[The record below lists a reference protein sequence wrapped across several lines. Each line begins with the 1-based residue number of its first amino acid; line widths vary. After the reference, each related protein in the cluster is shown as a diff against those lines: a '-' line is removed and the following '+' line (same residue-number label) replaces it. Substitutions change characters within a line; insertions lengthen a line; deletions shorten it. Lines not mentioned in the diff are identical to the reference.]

1 MENLIG
7 KWATIPINDI
17 KKRELDS
24 FIHSE
29 DLDKIEFLT
38 QPVNLIITDF
48 GSFLELQLNEIN
60 SIRINP
66 SILQI
71 SIKPDYFVN
80 DKVKTINSKGNL
92 EFGIVKDFYW
102 HANNGKY
109 IYLLEVDGKMKSR
122 RYFAEDLESNEN

>member
-102 HANNGKY
+102 HVNNGKY